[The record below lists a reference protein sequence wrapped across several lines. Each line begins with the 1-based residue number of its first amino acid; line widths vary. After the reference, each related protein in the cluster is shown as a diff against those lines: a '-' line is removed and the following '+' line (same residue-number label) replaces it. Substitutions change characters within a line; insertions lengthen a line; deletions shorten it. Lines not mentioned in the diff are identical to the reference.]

1 MFIAKDI
8 SQFKTLFVNKLKNML
23 SDDELGAFIL
33 VLANS
38 LQDGFLKAELATDIK
53 DNFLVLKGKFD
64 TGELKATQDDLD
76 VFKQLLTIDIEQLP
90 IWQTRKVGD
99 RKSVV

>member
-8 SQFKTLFVNKLKNML
+8 NQFKALFVNGLKSML

-38 LQDGFLKAELATDIK
+38 LQDEFLKSALS
-53 DNFLVLKGKFD
+53 
-64 TGELKATQDDLD
+64 QD
-76 VFKQLLTIDIEQLP
+76 LTEKLF
-90 IWQTRKVGD
+90 
-99 RKSVV
+99 SVWFSSL